1 MGLRG
6 VTHNWITQHAQCD
19 SVMVVWSEKKV
30 LLVQIKKWKKAQKV
44 HKYVQSLIWCSWRRW
59 GTVSLWS
66 LWGEK
71 VLDFLRED
79 IASRSC
85 LAFVETIDHFLTLL
99 CRTDVATCLTIP
111 LGMSYKLWKM
121 CSLFIFWVRW
131 KCWVTHFKDQ
141 INRVMECAERLIPSD
156 VWLLPPDLSAK
167 RLFSWA
173 PPASRV
179 CVWLQQA
186 HSLHR

>member
-1 MGLRG
+1 
-6 VTHNWITQHAQCD
+6 
-19 SVMVVWSEKKV
+19 MVVRSEKKV

-44 HKYVQSLIWCSWRRW
+44 YKYVQSLIWCSWRR
-59 GTVSLWS
+59 VSHCFS
-66 LWGEK
+66 LIVVG
-71 VLDFLRED
+71 REG
-79 IASRSC
+79 IGFPLGGRC
-85 LAFVETIDHFLTLL
+85 QQKLL
-99 CRTDVATCLTIP
+99 SIYWNYWPLSTPALQDWCSNLLNYSP

-121 CSLFIFWVRW
+121 CSFFIFWVRW
-131 KCWVTHFKDQ
+131 KCWVTHSEDQ
-141 INRVMECAERLIPSD
+141 ITRVMECAERLIPSD
-156 VWLLPPDLSAK
+156 VWLLPPDLSAE